1 MEKLLSIV
9 IPVYK
14 VEKYIDKCISS
25 LLVPDEKQL
34 DLLDIVVMAVHGT
47 TALNSQSVSTSF
59 TSTPMIGSTPTNC
72 PS

>member
-59 TSTPMIGSTPTNC
+59 TSTPMSGSTPTNC